1 VFFLAAKGRRITE
14 VLVMIALMLG
24 TAFWIPELKG
34 LISLVPILYFFVERA
49 IRKDSAQQQGGFRIM
64 SLAQDLRSTWGW
76 VLLVAVG
83 MQAAFLLIFKYF
95 SPETLAHIQDR
106 LPSGGELTT
115 ALIAAIL
122 IGPLG
127 EEIAYRGLFQERF
140 GWMMP
145 QWAAIVTTSALFAL
159 MHFTAGP
166 SEVVFWDLLGVCVDS
181 LIYGIIYA
189 KTRNIYASYIA
200 HLLADSVAL
209 TSLFMFL

>member
-1 VFFLAAKGRRITE
+1 MAAKGRRITE
-14 VLVMIALMLG
+14 VLVIIAMMLG
-24 TAFWIPELKG
+24 AAFWIPELKG

-49 IRKDSAQQQGGFRIM
+49 IRKDGTQQGGFRLKK
-64 SLAQDLRSTWGW
+64 LAQDLRSTWGW
-76 VLLVAVG
+76 ILLVAVG
-83 MQAAFLLIFKYF
+83 MQGAFLLIFKYI
-95 SPETLAHIQDR
+95 SPETLLHIQER

-115 ALIAAIL
+115 ALIVAIL

-145 QWAAIVTTSALFAL
+145 QWAAILTTSALFAL

-166 SEVVFWDLLGVCVDS
+166 SEVVFWDLLGVFVDS

-209 TSLFMFL
+209 TSLFLFL